1 MKIIELNLPD
11 LSDHPAPPQVD
22 LGTYEAWVRG
32 DAATR
37 TRAGISDPQILA
49 ECMRTEGS
57 QTEEWPDFG
66 AACRGAKGQP

>member
-22 LGTYEAWVRG
+22 LGVFESWVRG

-37 TRAGISDPQILA
+37 TRAAMTD
-49 ECMRTEGS
+49 
-57 QTEEWPDFG
+57 EEVVADFMNHESRMG
-66 AACRGAKGQP
+66 EFRYDG

>member
-11 LSDHPAPPQVD
+11 LSNHPDPPQVD

-37 TRAGISDPQILA
+37 TRAAMSDEEIIADFLKN
-49 ECMRTEGS
+49 EGS
-57 QTEEWPDFG
+57 QTAEWPNFG
-66 AACRGAKGQP
+66 ATLVAPKKQD

>member
-22 LGTYEAWVRG
+22 LGVFESWVRG

-37 TRAGISDPQILA
+37 TRAAMTDEEIVADF
-49 ECMRTEGS
+49 MNNEGRMK
-57 QTEEWPDFG
+57 EFRIVD
-66 AACRGAKGQP
+66 

>member
-22 LGTYEAWVRG
+22 LGVFESWVRG

-37 TRAGISDPQILA
+37 TRAAMTDEEIVADF
-49 ECMRTEGS
+49 MRKEGRMK
-57 QTEEWPDFG
+57 EFRYDG
-66 AACRGAKGQP
+66 

>member
-22 LGTYEAWVRG
+22 LGVFESWVRG

-37 TRAGISDPQILA
+37 TRAAMTDEEIIADF
-49 ECMRTEGS
+49 MNNEGRMK
-57 QTEEWPDFG
+57 EFRYDG
-66 AACRGAKGQP
+66 

>member
-22 LGTYEAWVRG
+22 LGVFESWVRG

-37 TRAGISDPQILA
+37 TRAAMSDEEIIA
-49 ECMRTEGS
+49 DFMNNEGRMK
-57 QTEEWPDFG
+57 EFRFVD
-66 AACRGAKGQP
+66 